1 MNILIYTPDPWIGD
15 CIRLFNLIHSLQ
27 SGLPNCQV
35 SIANKLNH
43 NPFEHQLKQYNLQ
56 VKLEDF
62 SLSMGLGT
70 SMRQAYTIF
79 VRSRYNQVPYDL
91 VLNLNRSVK
100 ESVILRQVRAK
111 YHYASTW
118 GFRLCK
124 PQGHISTLVRH
135 KLNPTV
141 CVDNVATLIGQP
153 IKIESYPIQKINPNL
168 FEEAKRLLPNA
179 NYVGFAV
186 TQGHPREKKTWPVE
200 RFISVANY
208 VVRTKRVPVFF
219 VEKKHESLMKKIQ
232 QAVPSAL
239 FPETDTTLASPA
251 LVTALATRLEA
262 AVTIC
267 CGVMHML
274 GLSETPLIGLFGPT
288 EPLRTTS
295 QIKNIHII
303 DSKVLYDSV
312 DTHKITE
319 LDVIK
324 VLSQILKTNAH
335 ESTLSDIATN
345 TQRRIQE
352 VTT

>member
-1 MNILIYTPDPWIGD
+1 MNILIYIAGPWLGD
-15 CIRLFNLIHSLQ
+15 YIRIFNLIHSLQ
-27 SGLPNCQV
+27 TGLPGCQI
-35 SIANKLNH
+35 SIANKQNH
-43 NPFEHQLKQYNLQ
+43 NPFEHQLKQFNLQ
-56 VKLEDF
+56 V
-62 SLSMGLGT
+62 SLKKFRFAKELGT
-70 SMRQAYTIF
+70 RKRQISTVF
-79 VRSRYNQVPYDL
+79 FESRFSSREFDL
-91 VLNLNRSVK
+91 VINMDRSVR
-100 ESVILRQVRAK
+100 ESLILRQVLAK
-111 YHYASTW
+111 YHYTSTW

-124 PQGHISTLVRH
+124 PRGHRSTLIRH
-135 KLNPTV
+135 KLNPTA
-141 CVDNVATLIGQP
+141 CVDNVATLIDQP
-153 IKIESYPIQKINPNL
+153 INTKYYPIQKIDPEL
-168 FEEAKRLLPNA
+168 FEEAKSLLPNV

-186 TQGHPREKKTWPVE
+186 TQGHPSEKKAWPVE

-208 VVRTKRVPVFF
+208 VVRTKRIPVFF
-219 VEKKHESLMKKIQ
+219 VEKKRASLMKKIQ

-335 ESTLSDIATN
+335 ESTLSDKATN

>member
-1 MNILIYTPDPWIGD
+1 MNILIYIAGPWIGD
-15 CIRLFNLIHSLQ
+15 YIRLFNLIHSLQ
-27 SGLPNCQV
+27 TGLPDCQI
-35 SIANKLNH
+35 SIANKQNY
-43 NPFEHQLKQYNLQ
+43 NPFEHELKPYNLA

-62 SLSMGLGT
+62 SLIKGLGT
-70 SMRQAYTIF
+70 SMRQACTVF
-79 VRSRYNQVPYDL
+79 VRNRYKQVPYDI
-91 VLNLNRSVK
+91 VLNLDRSVK
-100 ESVILRQVRAK
+100 ESLILRQVRTK

-124 PQGHISTLVRH
+124 PRGHRSMLIRH

-141 CVDNVATLIGQP
+141 CVDNVATLINQP
-153 IKIESYPIQKINPNL
+153 IKTECYPIQKIDPDL
-168 FEEAKRLLPNA
+168 FEEAKRLLPNS
-179 NYVGFAV
+179 NYVGFSV
-186 TQGHPREKKTWPVE
+186 TQGHPSEKKTWPVE
-200 RFISVANY
+200 RFIKIANY
-208 VVRTKRVPVFF
+208 VERTNHIPVFF
-219 VEKKHESLMKKIQ
+219 IEKKRKSLINKIQ
-232 QAVPSAL
+232 QAVPNAL
-239 FPETDTTLASPA
+239 FPESDTILASPA
-251 LVTALATRLEA
+251 LVTALATRLQA

-274 GLSETPLIGLFGPT
+274 GLSKIPLIGLFGPT

-319 LDVIK
+319 LDVIN

-335 ESTLSDIATN
+335 QSTLSDKATN